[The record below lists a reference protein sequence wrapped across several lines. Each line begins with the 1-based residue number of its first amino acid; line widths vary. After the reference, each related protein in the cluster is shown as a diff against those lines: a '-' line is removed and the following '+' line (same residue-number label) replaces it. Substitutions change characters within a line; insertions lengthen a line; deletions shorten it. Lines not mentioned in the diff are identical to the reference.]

1 MNKTEFMGSL
11 EKHLKYLP
19 KEDKKDALDYYSEY
33 IDDSGFAEGEDIC
46 AKLGNP
52 KEIAKTIIAECTQ
65 KRLDNQEE
73 KKTTKG
79 SAAIVWMT
87 ILLIF
92 SLPVT
97 LPLAIAIF
105 IVFISLIISI
115 FAALLSIGLIALT
128 FVAVGVVLA
137 GIMFTAPGIGQKLV
151 LFGTGLVFSAAG
163 VLVLAGVVKL
173 GELSVRLLVFICKKV
188 LKRFKKKE
196 A

>member
-1 MNKTEFMGSL
+1 
-11 EKHLKYLP
+11 
-19 KEDKKDALDYYSEY
+19 
-33 IDDSGFAEGEDIC
+33 
-46 AKLGNP
+46 
-52 KEIAKTIIAECTQ
+52 
-65 KRLDNQEE
+65 
-73 KKTTKG
+73 
-79 SAAIVWMT
+79 MT

-173 GELSVRLLVFICKKV
+173 GELSVRLLVFICKKI